1 MRMRNNDQRRYER
14 LLVGLLLVL
23 LLWTG
28 CAGSSTSFVH
38 PTVDFS
44 NIHRCAL
51 LPFQNLTA
59 DGFADERLQSI
70 FLMEVLRRGSLSI
83 IDPEETMSAMKEQ
96 RLIPGS
102 TLTPEQIVALGKA
115 LSVEAVFFGSVEEY
129 GVQSRSRQQVY
140 EITAV
145 FGMAETETGNL
156 IWRSQ
161 VHVDGSSIWKKIFGG
176 ESAGLYDIS
185 HKAVQRALGSLL

>member
-1 MRMRNNDQRRYER
+1 MHRRNGQGRFGGGLTC
-14 LLVGLLLVL
+14 LLFVL

-28 CAGSSTSFVH
+28 CAGSGTSFVH

-44 NIHRCAL
+44 HIRRCAL
-51 LPFQNLTA
+51 LPFQNLTE
-59 DGFADERLQSI
+59 DGFADERLQSV
-70 FLMEVLRRGSLSI
+70 FLMEILERGSLSI
-83 IDPEETMSAMKEQ
+83 IDPEETVSAMKEL
-96 RLIPGS
+96 RLAPGS

-129 GVQSRSRQQVY
+129 GLQSRSRQQIY
-140 EITAV
+140 EITAA

-161 VHVDGSSIWKKIFGG
+161 VHVDGSSFWKKIFGG

-185 HKAVQRALGSLL
+185 RKAVRRALGSLL